1 MKLAFVSNFMN
12 HHQRPLS
19 LALAG
24 HPDVD
29 YRFIATE
36 PFTGA
41 GVSAGYRDMNR
52 EDPFILRPYESE
64 AAKAEALAFCR
75 AADVVIIGSAPD
87 EYIED
92 RLRENKLTF
101 RYCERFFKNGRW
113 RILDPRVFLSRLS
126 QHTRYRN
133 KNLYMLCASAYTAP
147 DCRFIR
153 AYPNKTYKWG
163 YFPPVTQ
170 YKSIDAIL
178 QNKKKNSLLWVARMI
193 PLKHPEAPLEIT
205 KRLADDGYNFELNFI
220 GQGELEEKIKTFI
233 EENDL
238 SDRVHLLGSMSP
250 EEVRTHMEQSEIFLF
265 TSDRNEGWGAVLN
278 ESMNSACAVVASR
291 AIGSV
296 PFLLHD
302 RENGLV
308 YEDGDLD
315 DLYEKVKYLLD
326 HPTERTKMGKAAYR
340 TLTETWNAE
349 SAAARLL
356 KLIDALQDGKDTP
369 YTDGPCSRAE

>member
-19 LALAG
+19 LALASTPG
-24 HPDVD
+24 VD
-29 YRFIATE
+29 YRFVATE

-41 GVSAGYRDMNR
+41 GVSDGYRDMNQG
-52 EDPFILRPYESE
+52 DGFILRPYESAE
-64 AAKAEALAFCR
+64 QKAEALAFCR
-75 AADVVIIGSAPD
+75 DADVVIIGSAPD
-87 EYIED
+87 EYIID

-113 RILDPRVFLSRLS
+113 RILDPRVFLSCHL
-126 QHTRYRN
+126 QHTRYR
-133 KNLYMLCASAYTAP
+133 KKDLYMLCASAYTAP

-153 AYPNKTYKWG
+153 AYPEKTYKWG

-170 YKSIDAIL
+170 YESIGAIL
-178 QNKKKNSLLWVARMI
+178 SAKKKNSILWVARMI
-193 PLKHPEAPLEIT
+193 PLKHPEVPLEIA
-205 KRLADDGYNFELNFI
+205 KRLRDDGYDFELNFI
-220 GQGELEEKIKTFI
+220 GTGELEGKIKTFI

-278 ESMNSACAVVASR
+278 ESMNSACAAVANS

-296 PFLLHD
+296 PFLIRN

-315 DLYEKVKYLLD
+315 DLYEKVKHLLD
-326 HPTERTKMGKAAYR
+326 HPDERAKIGEAAYR

-349 SAAARLL
+349 NAAARLL
-356 KLIDALQDGKDTP
+356 KLIESLQTGKDTP